1 MNFGENIMD
10 EKECYNCKHVEFDI
24 GLCTQYYCRFH
35 EKLVKM
41 DDMCDDWSES
51 SIKSIEM
58 IKVILL
64 SALTHVPIKSKL
76 MTYSTS
82 KPFSIMLF
90 LRISMALIV
99 S

>member
-41 DDMCDDWSES
+41 DDRLMTG
-51 SIKSIEM
+51 
-58 IKVILL
+58 
-64 SALTHVPIKSKL
+64 ANHPIK
-76 MTYSTS
+76 
-82 KPFSIMLF
+82 P
-90 LRISMALIV
+90 IV
-99 S
+99 K

>member
-1 MNFGENIMD
+1 MTGAN
-10 EKECYNCKHVEFDI
+10 HP
-24 GLCTQYYCRFH
+24 
-35 EKLVKM
+35 
-41 DDMCDDWSES
+41 
-51 SIKSIEM
+51 IKSIEM